1 MAAFRFYVHRMTTL
15 PITTESRKEEWKTIV
30 IMAAKNGYPRH
41 TINNLKKKITRKKY
55 KKKNKNKKMK

>member
-1 MAAFRFYVHRMTTL
+1 MTTL